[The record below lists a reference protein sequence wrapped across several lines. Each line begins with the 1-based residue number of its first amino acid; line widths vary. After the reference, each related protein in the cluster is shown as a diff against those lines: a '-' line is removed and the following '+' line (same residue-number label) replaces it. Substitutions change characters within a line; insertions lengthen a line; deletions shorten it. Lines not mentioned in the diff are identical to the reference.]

1 MIYLCK
7 CTTMVSPNNLCFSMV
22 IIIDYKDIIHISVYT
37 IWSLVLQEIDRKCE
51 NLTYDAAI
59 F

>member
-1 MIYLCK
+1 
-7 CTTMVSPNNLCFSMV
+7 MV

-37 IWSLVLQEIDRKCE
+37 IRSLVLQEIDRKCE
-51 NLTYDAAI
+51 NLIYDAAM